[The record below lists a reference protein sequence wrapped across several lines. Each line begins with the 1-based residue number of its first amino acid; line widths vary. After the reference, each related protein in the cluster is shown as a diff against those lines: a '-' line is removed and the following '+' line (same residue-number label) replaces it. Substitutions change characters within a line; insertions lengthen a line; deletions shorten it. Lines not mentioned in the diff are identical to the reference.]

1 MSTSTFSPTI
11 HVAIPGT
18 VLKSTALFAL
28 DAKNAARTGKGS
40 YLQQVCITS
49 IRGTLYVVA
58 TDGNAMACFESN
70 RQTVPDFEI
79 LMPAPTINAFK
90 TSKANAEA
98 DWLFHI
104 HPAVRDPQTTHVT
117 EPAQDLVELPAGV
130 SQSFEASTDK
140 YPPFLRVIPPAE
152 PEPMA
157 PTYFDHR
164 LLAKFVAAQKILGVS
179 DKLHGV
185 LDYLPQG
192 NRGIRVG
199 ILVDPP
205 MYWEF
210 IGVVMPFKLG
220 DTTGY

>member
-1 MSTSTFSPTI
+1 MNNFNPAI

-18 VLKSTALFAL
+18 ILKSTALFAL
-28 DAKNAARTGKGS
+28 DAKNAARTGKGD

-49 IRGTLYVVA
+49 IQGTLYVVA
-58 TDGNAMACFESN
+58 TDGNAMACFSST
-70 RQTVPDFEI
+70 RQTVPDFETLI
-79 LMPAPTINAFK
+79 PVPLINAVK

-104 HPAVRDPQTTHVT
+104 QPAVRDPKTTHVT
-117 EPAQDLVELPAGV
+117 EPAQVLVDLPAGA
-130 SQSFEASTDK
+130 SQRFQASTDK

-164 LLAKFVAAQKILGVS
+164 LLAKFVAAQKLLGVS

-192 NRGIRVG
+192 NRSIRVG
-199 ILVDPP
+199 LLVDPP
-205 MYWEF
+205 AYWEF
-210 IGVVMPFKLG
+210 IGVLMPYRLTK
-220 DTTGY
+220 D

>member
-1 MSTSTFSPTI
+1 MNNFSPTI

-18 VLKSTALFAL
+18 VLKSAALFAL
-28 DAKNAARTGKGS
+28 DAKNAARTGKGN

-49 IRGTLYVVA
+49 IDGTLYVVA
-58 TDGNAMACFESN
+58 TDGNAMACFSN
-70 RQTVPDFEI
+70 TRQTVPDFEI
-79 LMPAPTINAFK
+79 LMPVPTINAVK

-104 HPAVRDPQTTHVT
+104 QPAVRDPQTT
-117 EPAQDLVELPAGV
+117 PAQVLVELPAGV

-140 YPPFLRVIPPAE
+140 YPSFLRVIPPAE

-205 MYWEF
+205 VYWEF
-210 IGVVMPFKLG
+210 IGVVMPFKLPK
-220 DTTGY
+220 D

>member
-1 MSTSTFSPTI
+1 MNNFSPTI

-28 DAKNAARTGKGS
+28 EAKNAARTGKGS

-49 IRGTLYVVA
+49 IQGTLYVVA
-58 TDGNAMACFESN
+58 TDGNAMACFSDY
-70 RQTVPDFEI
+70 RQMPPGSSDFEI
-79 LMPAPTINAFK
+79 LMPVPTINAFK

-104 HPAVRDPQTTHVT
+104 QPAVRDPQTT
-117 EPAQDLVELPAGV
+117 PAQVLVELPAGV

-210 IGVVMPFKLG
+210 IGVVMPFKLPK
-220 DTTGY
+220 D